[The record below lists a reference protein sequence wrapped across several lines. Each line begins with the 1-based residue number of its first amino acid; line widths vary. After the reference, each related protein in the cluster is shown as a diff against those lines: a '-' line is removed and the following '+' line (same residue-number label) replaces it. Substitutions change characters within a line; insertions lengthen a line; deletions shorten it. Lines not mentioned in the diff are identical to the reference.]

1 MKLFYVFLL
10 IYPFF
15 FSVLPQS
22 PRTLPESSYTLCT
35 TGTVIVNY
43 RSRFNLELT
52 EHAFS
57 GNSCESLQIN
67 DSDHTFCVSPDGVIW
82 STISQKFLGLSFC
95 NNTYVLSSSSTF
107 DSTSHFWNF
116 TTERTG
122 FESITQ
128 YKPDVN
134 ITFALSQN
142 SSDKGAGAPHAIP
155 VAALVYSESDV
166 TQHWC
171 FKQIIRASAVTASV
185 CKVTIE
191 SVLTANYFMR
201 VGWSPGVNLQYTA
214 YIFEYWR
221 LQGTGLYPSSGNQLY
236 CIKSDFFSIFLSFD
250 GTNCTSYIASGCGST
265 TTVPTCGI
273 NEYFFILI
281 NSDGTLKIQSWAY
294 PNTALRLDATSMTGF
309 SSPGGGTVNG
319 QLISDTSA
327 YEKIY
332 IHNIP

>member
-1 MKLFYVFLL
+1 MKLFFLFFL
-10 IYPFF
+10 ISPSFF
-15 FSVLPQS
+15 FVLPQS
-22 PRTLPESSYTLCT
+22 PRTLSGSSYTLCT

-52 EHAFS
+52 EHVFS

-82 STISQKFLGLSFC
+82 STISQKFLGLSFAK
-95 NNTYVLSSSSTF
+95 NTYVLSTSSTF
-107 DSTSHFWNF
+107 DPNTHIWNF

-155 VAALVYSESDV
+155 LAALVYSGSDV
-166 TQHWC
+166 RQHWC
-171 FKQIIRASAVTASV
+171 FKQIMRASAIIANV

-191 SVLTANYFMR
+191 SALTANIFLR
-201 VGWSPGVNLQYTA
+201 ADSLPGLNLQYTA
-214 YIFEYWR
+214 YVYEYWI
-221 LQGTGLYPSSGNQLY
+221 LKGTGLYPFSGNQLY
-236 CIKSDFFSIFLSFD
+236 CIQSNSFSTFLSLD
-250 GTNCTSYIASGCGST
+250 GSNCTSYNASGCGSAQ
-265 TTVPTCGI
+265 TVNACGN
-273 NEYFFILI
+273 NELFLILL
-281 NSDGTLKIQSWAY
+281 NNDGTLTFQSWAY
-294 PNTALRLDATSMTGF
+294 PNAALRLDGTSITGWNG
-309 SSPGGGTVNG
+309 SGGGFVNG
-319 QLISDTSA
+319 QVISDTSA